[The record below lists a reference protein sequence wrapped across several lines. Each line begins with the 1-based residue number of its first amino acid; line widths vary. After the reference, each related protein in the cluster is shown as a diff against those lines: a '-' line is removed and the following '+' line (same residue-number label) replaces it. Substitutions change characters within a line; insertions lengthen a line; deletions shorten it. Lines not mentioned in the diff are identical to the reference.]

1 MDLITDLKGWKT
13 DLDALGIEKGK
24 AEGRMEQALSDLKSL
39 GFDSIER
46 AKEELDRLEKELA
59 AAELEAR
66 ELLTQFKEK
75 YAGFIEP

>member
-1 MDLITDLKGWKT
+1 MSLISDLNGWKT

-24 AEGRMEQALSDLKSL
+24 AEGRLEQAMADLKSL
-39 GFDSIER
+39 GFDSIEA
-46 AKEELDRLEKELA
+46 AKETLDRLEKELA

-75 YAGFIEP
+75 YSGFIEV